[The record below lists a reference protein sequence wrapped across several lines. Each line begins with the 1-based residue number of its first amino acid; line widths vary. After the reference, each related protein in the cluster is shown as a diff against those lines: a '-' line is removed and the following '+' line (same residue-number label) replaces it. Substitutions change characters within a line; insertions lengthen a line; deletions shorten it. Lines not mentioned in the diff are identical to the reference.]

1 MESMGIYR
9 SSSPKLQRVVFKN
22 DGEEQ
27 KSRGNSASQFACQ
40 YRIAPSKVKE
50 TAQKVIYS
58 YHPHL
63 REANIAFLF
72 RSGNWKNKGRVVTG
86 KAAPVPELWRFLSGC
101 DLALIINET
110 IWHALP
116 DKGRIFL
123 LDHELSHF
131 TEPTLDKHGNKKW
144 STRSMTWRNSAKLSK
159 DTASASVTPA
169 P

>member
-1 MESMGIYR
+1 M
-9 SSSPKLQRVVFKN
+9 
-22 DGEEQ
+22 
-27 KSRGNSASQFACQ
+27 
-40 YRIAPSKVKE
+40 
-50 TAQKVIYS
+50 
-58 YHPHL
+58 
-63 REANIAFLF
+63 
-72 RSGNWKNKGRVVTG
+72 TG

-144 STRSMTWRNSAKLSK
+144 STREHDLEEFSEVVKRHGVCIGSSRSLTEAGRQMNLVELEAMTAAEEAESLGGEYDEDEDEDEDEAYH
-159 DTASASVTPA
+159 DGFEEE
-169 P
+169 